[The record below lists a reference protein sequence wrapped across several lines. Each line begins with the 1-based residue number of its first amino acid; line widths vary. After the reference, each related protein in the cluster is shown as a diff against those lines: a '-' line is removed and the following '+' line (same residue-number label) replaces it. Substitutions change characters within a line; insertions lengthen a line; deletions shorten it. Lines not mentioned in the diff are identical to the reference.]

1 VSANDLAKVNNI
13 IAILEPQLAK
23 QKTGKEE
30 KANKESLKKTTERAL
45 KVLMRGY
52 GVSDYDEELMWEEMF
67 GQQGQK
73 PVDC

>member
-1 VSANDLAKVNNI
+1 MGANDLAKVNNI
-13 IAILEPQLAK
+13 IAILEPQLAR

-30 KANKESLKKTTERAL
+30 KANNERLKKTTERAL
-45 KVLMRGY
+45 KVLRRGY
-52 GVSDYDEELMWEEMF
+52 GVSDYDEKLMWEEMF